1 MLELRR
7 YQRDAVES
15 VYRHLREHDD
25 NPVVVIPTGGG
36 KTPISATICRDAVLE
51 WRGRVIV
58 LAHVKEL
65 LEQTA
70 EKLRHVCRDI
80 PFGVYSAGL
89 GRRDTEHAVIVAGI
103 QSVYKR
109 AYELGR
115 FDLVIVDECHLIPPE
130 GEGMY
135 RQFLADAKRIN
146 SQLRV
151 IGLTATPFRLKSGTI
166 CAPDH
171 FLNAVCY
178 EVGVKELIRDGYLC
192 PLVTRAGLAKADT
205 SQVTVRGGEFVADEV
220 EAVMDEDR
228 LVEAACAE
236 IVTRTG
242 DRSACLI
249 FATGVKHGRHV
260 CRVLQEQHDIECGFV
275 CGETPDGER
284 EEVLARFKHIPAS
297 GLFQRTPLKYLCN
310 VNVLT
315 TGFDATHIDCIAL
328 LRPTMSAGLYCQMVG
343 RGFRLHP
350 GKQNCLV
357 LDFGENVLRH
367 GPVDQLRLKPA
378 AMAGT
383 GEAPAKEC
391 PECHALIAAG
401 YARCPECGYEFPPP
415 ERTKHEAES
424 ANAGILSG
432 QVTDTEYEVLDVTY
446 TVHTKK
452 GAAPDAP
459 KTMRVEYR
467 LGLSYWLSEFIC
479 VEHTGYAR
487 RKAEKWWKL
496 RSPDPVP
503 DTAQEA
509 VDLANAGGLAY
520 PDLVTVRSI
529 AGEPYD
535 RIISARLGTQP
546 EALPAG
552 AVSDDEVP
560 F

>member
-1 MLELRR
+1 MQLRR
-7 YQRDAVES
+7 YQQQAVQA
-15 VYRHLREHDD
+15 VYDYLRLHDD

-36 KTPISATICRDAVLE
+36 KTPISATICRDAVVQ
-51 WRGRVIV
+51 WQGRVIV

-70 EKLRHVCRDI
+70 DKLRSVCPDV

-109 AYELGR
+109 ASELGR
-115 FDLVIVDECHLIPPE
+115 FDLVIVDECHLIPAD

-135 RQFLADAKRIN
+135 RQFLADAKQIN
-146 SQLRV
+146 PQLRV
-151 IGLTATPFRLKSGTI
+151 IGLTATPFRLKSGPI

-171 FLNAVCY
+171 FLNAVCF
-178 EVGVKELIRDGYLC
+178 EVGIKELIRDDFLC
-192 PLVTRAGLAKADT
+192 PLLTRAGLAKADT
-205 SQVTVRGGEFVADEV
+205 SRVNVRGGEFVADEV
-220 EAVMDEDR
+220 EAVMDEDQ
-228 LVEAACAE
+228 LVEAACTE
-236 IVTRTG
+236 IVSRTV
-242 DRSACLI
+242 DRNACLI
-249 FATGVKHGRHV
+249 FATGVKHGRHL
-260 CRVLQEQHDIECGFV
+260 CRVLQGQHGIECGFV

-284 EEVLARFKHIPAS
+284 DELLARFKNIPAK
-297 GLFQRTPLKYLCN
+297 GLFQRKPLKYLCN

-350 GKQNCLV
+350 GKQNCLI
-357 LDFGENVLRH
+357 LDFGGNVLRH
-367 GPVDQLRLKPA
+367 GPVDQIRLRPA
-378 AMAGT
+378 TLPGT

-401 YARCPECGYEFPPP
+401 YARCPECGFEFPPP
-415 ERTKHEAES
+415 EKTKHEAES

-432 QVTDTEYEVLDVTY
+432 QVTDTEYDVLDVTY
-446 TVHTKK
+446 SVHTKK
-452 GAAPDAP
+452 GAGPDAP

-496 RSPDPVP
+496 RSTDPVP
-503 DTAQEA
+503 DTAQDA
-509 VDLANAGGLAY
+509 VDIANAGGLAY
-520 PDLVTVRSI
+520 PDMVTVRSI

-535 RIISARLGTQP
+535 RIIAARLGRAP
-546 EALPAG
+546 EAVAASSIP
-552 AVSDDEVP
+552 DDEVP